1 VVLAGRQT
9 AGRGRQGRAWVSGP
23 GNLFMS
29 VLVRP
34 ADAASWLGLLPL
46 AAGIAVCDAARGA
59 GVDARLKWPNDVLV
73 DGRKLAGILAEAQ
86 SSGGG
91 VEAVVVGIGVNVGL
105 RRDDLEPVLR
115 DAVATLGDVASGHG
129 VVEVAASVLRGLRG
143 WYDALAAGR
152 TAEVLDAWRARAVP
166 WWGHPVEVR
175 CGSEVVVGRVVAV
188 AGDGALVLETA
199 QGPRRILAGDARE
212 LRPKESR

>member
-9 AGRGRQGRAWVSGP
+9 AGRGRQGRPWVSEA

-34 ADAASWLGLLPL
+34 ADASSWLGVLPL
-46 AAGIAVCDAARGA
+46 AAGVAVCDAARAA

-105 RRDDLEPVLR
+105 RRDELEPALR
-115 DAVATLGDVASGHG
+115 ETVATLGDASGHG
-129 VVEVAASVLRGLRG
+129 VVGVAASVLQGLRG

-152 TAEVLDAWRARAVP
+152 TADVLAAWRERAVP
-166 WWGHPVEVR
+166 WWGQPVEVR

-199 QGPRRILAGDARE
+199 LGPRRILAGDARE
-212 LRPKESR
+212 LRTRESR